1 MLKITKQ
8 TESAE
13 LSPLK
18 PPCNFTLTGVNW
30 IEQKA
35 RDSTSH
41 LRGITR
47 DVFPRHAV
55 TVHEFSF
62 HRVSLSIICV
72 ACDFGLEQFLRFR
85 ATMRIRSPFAF
96 VLTLLT
102 FSTLSIT
109 TNAQQLRDAFRKVS
123 QAVVI
128 VRTKRVEVAPSA
140 DEPMA
145 ITDGLG
151 SGVLISN
158 DGKVLT
164 AAHVVQTA
172 DVASVEFP
180 DGQVIIARVIGSDV
194 QSDLAL
200 LQLKE
205 MPKDVAPAMLGDSDK
220 VEVGDQIFV
229 IGAPYGI
236 SQTLS
241 VGHLSGRHRL
251 NRNDQSTSVELLQT
265 DAAINTG
272 NSGGPMFDMEGNV
285 IGIVS
290 SIMSHSGGSEG
301 LAFATS
307 ANTAKQLLLERK
319 PFWSGID
326 GLVVTGAMAKAL
338 NLPQPAGVLV
348 QRIGDGSIGSQL
360 GINQGT
366 LRATIHGMDILLGG
380 DVILSVN
387 NIAIIDPRSA
397 QSLGSFTS
405 DENYERI
412 YNSVAALKPG
422 DPLVVTVFREGKVLR
437 LTTTIVR

>member
-1 MLKITKQ
+1 ML
-8 TESAE
+8 S
-13 LSPLK
+13 
-18 PPCNFTLTGVNW
+18 
-30 IEQKA
+30 
-35 RDSTSH
+35 
-41 LRGITR
+41 
-47 DVFPRHAV
+47 
-55 TVHEFSF
+55 
-62 HRVSLSIICV
+62 
-72 ACDFGLEQFLRFR
+72 
-85 ATMRIRSPFAF
+85 
-96 VLTLLT
+96 LLT
-102 FSTLSIT
+102 FCAISIT
-109 TNAQQLRDAFRKVS
+109 TNAQQLRDAFRQVNQS
-123 QAVVI
+123 VVI
-128 VRTKRVEVAPSA
+128 VRTKRVEVAPSP

-145 ITDGLG
+145 VVDGLG

-158 DGKVLT
+158 DGKILT

-180 DGQVIIARVIGSDV
+180 DGQEIIARVIGSDV
-194 QSDLAL
+194 QSDVAL

-205 MPKDVAPAMLGDSDK
+205 MPKGVTPATLGDSDR

-241 VGHLSGRHRL
+241 VGHLSGRHRM
-251 NRNDQSTSVELLQT
+251 NTSNQSTSVEFLQT

-272 NSGGPMFDMEGNV
+272 NSGGPMFDMQGNV

-290 SIMSHSGGSEG
+290 SIMTHTGGSEG
-301 LAFATS
+301 LAFATA

-326 GLVVTGAMAKAL
+326 GLVVTGVMAKAL

-348 QRIGDGSIGSQL
+348 QRIGEGSISSQL
-360 GINQGT
+360 GINPGT
-366 LRATIHGMDILLGG
+366 LRVTIRGMDILLGG

-387 NIAIIDPRSA
+387 NIAIIDPTSA

-405 DENYERI
+405 DENYEKI

-422 DPLVVTVFREGKVLR
+422 DPIVVTVFREGKVLK